1 MAVNQFRQQA
11 KRAMT
16 TRGQKACVVIDHLVE
31 ALANDPACSLR
42 RAQILNDIDCHPG
55 TTQTE
60 VMQRLDVNK
69 SAMNRE
75 IEWLFNYGCIV
86 RQGSEADGRAVRLET
101 TGYSK
106 RALEAALD
114 YFPKKHEGLHLLLNQ
129 YINILKQ
136 DRPTLRDARI
146 VATLYDK
153 GKASKAKVLESL
165 YSGPATTDNRAYNKL
180 VEDGVINDDNSNSES

>member
-1 MAVNQFRQQA
+1 
-11 KRAMT
+11 MT
-16 TRGQKACVVIDHLVE
+16 TRGQKACLVIDHLVE
-31 ALANDPACSLR
+31 ALAGDPSCAIR
-42 RAQILNDIDCHPG
+42 RAQILNDIDRYPG

-60 VMQRLDVNK
+60 VMQRLNVNK

-101 TGYSK
+101 AGYSK

-114 YFPKKHEGLHLLLNQ
+114 YFPKKHEGLHLLLNE
-129 YINILKQ
+129 YIKILEQ
-136 DRPTLRDARI
+136 ERPTLRDARI
-146 VATLYDK
+146 IATLYDK
-153 GKASKAKVLESL
+153 GKATKAEVLESL

-180 VEDGVINDDNSNSES
+180 VEDGVINDDGKSSNS